1 LLSVKGS
8 VRAKAFR
15 NASHQ
20 PERSLQD
27 NVNSPASAYVGP
39 AAPLVAA
46 FQIQALVSLP
56 SPSAR
61 SHVAEMCDVT
71 NLTAIS
77 EPSFYLERQ
86 LRAEVSMTHSVP
98 LPLIQSDQIA
108 TDTFTNAAKKTY
120 RGLCWDRKHQS
131 WRCRIFFASKQV
143 RSQTLWQSIL
153 TAYWFW
159 AYLYHDVSRLLSCEV
174 RGGGPAQATQPV
186 SQR

>member
-1 LLSVKGS
+1 MRLVSLSVKGSVKGS
-8 VRAKAFR
+8 VRANAFR
-15 NASHQ
+15 NASHE

-56 SPSAR
+56 SPSAL
-61 SHVAEMCDVT
+61 SHVADMCAVT

-77 EPSFYLERQ
+77 EPSFYSERQ
-86 LRAEVSMTHSVP
+86 LRAEVSMTHSAP
-98 LPLIQSDQIA
+98 SLPRALPVVQSDQIA
-108 TDTFTNAAKKTY
+108 TDTVTNAAKKTY

-143 RSQTLWQSIL
+143 R
-153 TAYWFW
+153 
-159 AYLYHDVSRLLSCEV
+159 
-174 RGGGPAQATQPV
+174 
-186 SQR
+186 